1 MPKRMLTEIEKTTLI
16 SNRYKDEVC
25 HTKGLVVTVA
35 VKDETH
41 EYGAPQFV
49 ITRRKEPGI
58 HADGEAGIKVT

>member
-35 VKDETH
+35 VKDETD